1 MHVTWTPLYLIDAC
15 NNKDIV
21 HLSLE
26 HADWEMTASMK
37 IAILSPLIE
46 KHL

>member
-1 MHVTWTPLYLIDAC
+1 MHVTWTPSYLIDAC

-26 HADWEMTASMK
+26 YAEMTASMK
-37 IAILSPLIE
+37 IAILSPLLE